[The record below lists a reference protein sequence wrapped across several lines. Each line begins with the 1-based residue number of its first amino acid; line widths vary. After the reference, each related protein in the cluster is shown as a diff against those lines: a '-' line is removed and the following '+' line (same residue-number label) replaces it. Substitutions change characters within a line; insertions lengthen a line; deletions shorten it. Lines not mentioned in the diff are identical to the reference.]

1 VLIVHGEKD
10 ILIKPANAQL
20 LKSRLPQAELY
31 MIPNAGHNF
40 FAEDPM
46 GVHQRIVAFLKG

>member
-1 VLIVHGEKD
+1 MTTQTVEDSFKV
-10 ILIKPANAQL
+10 ANQFHEAG
-20 LKSRLPQAELY
+20 RLPQAELF

-46 GVHQRIVAFLKG
+46 GIHQRIVAFLKG